1 MRLVKIES
9 QFHSRAYP
17 HSPRRPQRARHFRVF
32 MNSTRNFTRKG
43 AKISK
48 VHPRRPIPMEFLDRP
63 FRLVRNLPGEK
74 RRMRPEFAEHGNQ
87 NSFEERLSAGG
98 KLQDA
103 LIRVPCPLIA
113 TVF

>member
-1 MRLVKIES
+1 
-9 QFHSRAYP
+9 
-17 HSPRRPQRARHFRVF
+17 

-43 AKISK
+43 AKICK
-48 VHPRRPIPMEFLDRP
+48 VHPRRPVEFLDRP

-74 RRMRPEFAEHGNQ
+74 RRICPEFAELRNQ
-87 NSFEERLSAGG
+87 NAFEERLSAGG

-103 LIRVPCPLIA
+103 LIRVPCALIA